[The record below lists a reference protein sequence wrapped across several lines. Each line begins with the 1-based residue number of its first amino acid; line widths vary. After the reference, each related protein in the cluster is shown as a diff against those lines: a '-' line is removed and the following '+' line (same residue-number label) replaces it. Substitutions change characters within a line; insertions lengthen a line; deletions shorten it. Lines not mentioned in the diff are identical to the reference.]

1 MSQLHSNL
9 PSEIHSAHRFWA
21 SSGLG
26 FLKTVPRARWWVSLS
41 LASIFAFGCERTEN
55 SVLESAGAAPTLSEV
70 SISPTTINT
79 DSIIVGSTRKPDDI
93 LQLRVVIFARA
104 SHPLG
109 SQNIAAVR
117 FAIGREGGSSTLS
130 AGELFDN
137 GSEPDQLKG
146 DGVFSGRASFQI
158 QRVESGTYLAEVSAE
173 DLKGFVSNAVIL
185 PLQIIRTNQP
195 PALSDLKAPDTVRL
209 ASQDQVLVLQV
220 KASDPNGVEDIQR
233 VVFNSFRPDGRG
245 SSSNP
250 FQMFDDGDPNHGD
263 ATEGDGVY
271 SLRVILP
278 STTQIGTYRFEFEA
292 FDKANEGSNMI
303 IHLMTVTP

>member
-9 PSEIHSAHRFWA
+9 PSAIHPARRFWA
-21 SSGLG
+21 SSDVG
-26 FLKTVPRARWWVSLS
+26 FLSSVPRARWWVRLS
-41 LASIFAFGCERTEN
+41 LASILAFGCERTEN
-55 SVLESAGAAPTLSEV
+55 SVLESVGATPTLSEV

-79 DSIIVGSTRKPDDI
+79 DSITVGSTRKPDDI
-93 LQLRVVIFARA
+93 LQLRVAIFARA

-109 SQNIAAVR
+109 SQNISAVR
-117 FAIGREGGSSTLS
+117 FAIGREGGPSTLS
-130 AGELFDN
+130 VGELFDN

-146 DGVFSGRASFQI
+146 DGIFSGRASFQI
-158 QRVESGTYLAEVSAE
+158 QRVENGTYLAEVSAE

-195 PALSDLKAPDTVRL
+195 AVLSDLQAPDTVKL
-209 ASQDQVLVLQV
+209 ASQDQLLVLQV
-220 KASDPNGVEDIQR
+220 KAFDPNGLEDIQR

-263 ATEGDGVY
+263 ATGGDGVY
-271 SLRVILP
+271 SLRIVLP
-278 STTQIGTYRFEFEA
+278 ANTPTGAYRFEFQA

-303 IHLMTVTP
+303 IHLMTVTQ